1 MADAT
6 YVAVDWGTTSF
17 RMWLMGADGAV
28 LAESRSREGMTTA
41 RETGFATVLDRHLAE
56 VGAGADLPVILCGM
70 VGAKQG
76 WVEAG
81 YIDVPARMSDI
92 SAHAVRVP
100 GQGRDIRILPG
111 LAQRD
116 VNAADVIR
124 GEETQLLGCSES
136 MKSSDCL
143 IAMPG
148 THSKWVRVVRQEVL
162 GFSTFMTGELFDV
175 ISKQSILQH
184 AVSGSTGFDGSHPAY
199 LAALHA
205 TFREPELAT
214 NRLFSIRARGL
225 LFSLSPT
232 DAEATLSGMTIGLEL
247 AGALKQAPKDTP
259 VILVASGKLR
269 GLYEAAFHR
278 LGLKSTTID
287 ADDAVRRG
295 LSQAARD
302 IWQFDEG
309 NQS

>member
-1 MADAT
+1 MAK

-17 RMWLMGADGAV
+17 RLWLIGDEGAILG
-28 LAESRSREGMTTA
+28 ESRSREGMTTA
-41 RETGFATVLDRHLAE
+41 REVGFSAVLDKHLSQ
-56 VGAGADLPVILCGM
+56 VGAPGDAPVIMCGM

-81 YIDVPARMSDI
+81 YIDVPAKLSDI
-92 SAHAVRVP
+92 SGKAVSVP
-100 GQGRDIRILPG
+100 ASSRDVRILPG

-116 VNAADVIR
+116 VNAADVMR
-124 GEETQLLGCSES
+124 GEETQLLGCAES
-136 MKSSDCL
+136 MKNSDCL

-148 THSKWVRVVRQEVL
+148 THSKWVRVVRHEVL
-162 GFSTFMTGELFDV
+162 GFSTFMTGELFDI

-184 AVSGSTGFDGSHPAY
+184 AVKDSGGFDGAHPAFI
-199 LAALHA
+199 AALRA
-205 TFREPELAT
+205 GYKEPELAT

-225 LFSLSPT
+225 LFSLTPT
-232 DAEATLSGMTIGLEL
+232 DAEATLSGMMIGLEL

-269 GLYEAAFHR
+269 GLYEAAFHL

-309 NQS
+309 SAA

>member
-1 MADAT
+1 MPKPRYA
-6 YVAVDWGTTSF
+6 AVDWGTTSF
-17 RMWLMGADGAV
+17 RLWLVGHDGSV
-28 LAESRSREGMTTA
+28 IGESRSREGMTTA
-41 RETGFATVLDRHLAE
+41 RETGFAAVLDKRLAE
-56 VGAGADLPVILCGM
+56 VGAPADVPVIMCGM

-81 YIDVPARMSDI
+81 YIDVPAKLSDI
-92 SAHAVRVP
+92 SGKAVGVP
-100 GQGRDIRILPG
+100 GLARDARILPG

-116 VNAADVIR
+116 LNAADVMR
-124 GEETQLLGCSES
+124 GEETQLLGCAES
-136 MKSSDCL
+136 MKHSDCL

-148 THSKWVRVVRQEVL
+148 THSKWVRVVRREVL

-175 ISKQSILQH
+175 ISRQSILQH
-184 AVSGSTGFDGSHPAY
+184 AVKDSGGFDGAHPAF
-199 LAALHA
+199 LAALHSA
-205 TFREPELAT
+205 YREPELAT

-225 LFSLSPT
+225 LFSLTPT
-232 DAEATLSGMTIGLEL
+232 DAEATLSGLMIGLEL

-287 ADDAVRRG
+287 ADEAVRRG

-302 IWQFDEG
+302 MWQFDEG
-309 NQS
+309 TRA

>member
-1 MADAT
+1 MANF
-6 YVAVDWGTTSF
+6 VAVDWGTTSF
-17 RMWLMGADGAV
+17 RLWLVGDDGAI
-28 LAESRSREGMTTA
+28 LGESRSREGMTTA
-41 RETGFATVLDRHLAE
+41 RETGFANVLDRHLAE
-56 VGAGADLPVILCGM
+56 VGAPADTPVIMCGM

-81 YIDVPARMSDI
+81 YIDVPAKLSDI
-92 SAHAVRVP
+92 SGKAVIVS
-100 GQGRDIRILPG
+100 GLSRDVRILPG

-116 VNAADVIR
+116 VNSADVMR
-124 GEETQLLGCSES
+124 GEETQLLGCAES

-148 THSKWVRVVRQEVL
+148 THSKWVRIVRQEVL

-184 AVSGSTGFDGSHPAY
+184 AVKDSAGFDGSHPAF

-205 TFREPELAT
+205 AHKEPELAT

-225 LFSLSPT
+225 LFSLAPT
-232 DAEATLSGMTIGLEL
+232 DAEATLSGMMIGLEL

-295 LSQAARD
+295 LSHAARN
-302 IWQFDEG
+302 IWQIDEG
-309 NQS
+309 SRA

>member
-6 YVAVDWGTTSF
+6 YVVVDWGTTSF
-17 RMWLMGADGAV
+17 RLWLMGEDGTV
-28 LAESRSREGMTTA
+28 LGESRSREGMTTA
-41 RETGFATVLDRHLAE
+41 RDIGFSKVLDAHLAE
-56 VGAGADLPVILCGM
+56 VGAPSDTPVIMCGM

-81 YIDVPARMSDI
+81 YVDVPTRLSEIASR
-92 SAHAVRVP
+92 AVSVP

-111 LAQRD
+111 LAQRAAA
-116 VNAADVIR
+116 AADVMR
-124 GEETQLLGCSES
+124 GEETQLLGSSGS
-136 MKSSDCL
+136 MNNVDCL
-143 IAMPG
+143 VAMPG
-148 THSKWVRVVRQEVL
+148 THSKWVRVIQQEVR

-184 AVSGSTGFDGSHPAY
+184 AVKESAGFDGDSPAF
-199 LAALHA
+199 LAALDA
-205 TFREPELAT
+205 SYQEPELAT

-232 DAEATLSGMTIGLEL
+232 EAEATLSGLLIGLEL
-247 AGALKQAPKDTP
+247 AGALRQAPKDSP

-269 GLYEAAFHR
+269 DLYEAAFRR
-278 LGLKSTTID
+278 LGFSFSTIN

-302 IWQFDEG
+302 IWKFDEG
-309 NQS
+309 SRA

>member
-1 MADAT
+1 MAK

-17 RMWLMGADGAV
+17 RLWLIGDDGTIV
-28 LAESRSREGMTTA
+28 AESRSREGMTTA
-41 RETGFATVLDRHLAE
+41 RETGFAAVLDNHLAE
-56 VGAGADLPVILCGM
+56 VGAPADAPVIMCGM

-81 YIDVPARMSDI
+81 YIDVPAKLSDI
-92 SAHAVRVP
+92 SGKAVSVP
-100 GQGRDIRILPG
+100 GVERDVRILPG

-116 VNAADVIR
+116 VNAADVMR
-124 GEETQLLGCSES
+124 GEETQLLGCAES
-136 MKSSDCL
+136 MKNSDCL

-148 THSKWVRVVRQEVL
+148 THSKWVRVVRHEVL

-175 ISKQSILQH
+175 VSKQSILQH
-184 AVSGSTGFDGSHPAY
+184 AVKDSAGFDGAHPAF
-199 LAALHA
+199 LSALHA
-205 TFREPELAT
+205 ACKEPELAT

-225 LFSLSPT
+225 LFSLTPT
-232 DAEATLSGMTIGLEL
+232 DADATLSGMMIGLEL
-247 AGALKQAPKDTP
+247 AGALTQAPKDTP
-259 VILVASGKLR
+259 IVLVASGKLR

-302 IWQFDEG
+302 IWQIDEG
-309 NQS
+309 SRA

>member
-1 MADAT
+1 MAK

-17 RMWLMGADGAV
+17 RLWLIGDDGTI

-41 RETGFATVLDRHLAE
+41 REIGFAAVLDKHLAE
-56 VGAGADLPVILCGM
+56 IGAPADAPVIMCGM

-81 YIDVPARMSDI
+81 YIDVPAKLSDI
-92 SAHAVRVP
+92 SGKAVSVP
-100 GQGRDIRILPG
+100 GVERDVRILPG

-116 VNAADVIR
+116 VNAADVMR
-124 GEETQLLGCSES
+124 GEETQLLGCAGN
-136 MKSSDCL
+136 MKNSDCL

-148 THSKWVRVVRQEVL
+148 THSKWVRVVRHEVL

-184 AVSGSTGFDGSHPAY
+184 AVKDSAGFDGAHPAF
-199 LAALHA
+199 LSALHA
-205 TFREPELAT
+205 ACKEPELAT

-225 LFSLSPT
+225 LFSLTPT
-232 DAEATLSGMTIGLEL
+232 DADATLSGMMIGLEL
-247 AGALKQAPKDTP
+247 AGALTQAPKDTP
-259 VILVASGKLR
+259 IVLVASGKLR

-302 IWQFDEG
+302 IWQIDEG
-309 NQS
+309 SRA

>member
-1 MADAT
+1 MAN

-17 RMWLMGADGAV
+17 RLWLIGENGAV
-28 LAESRSREGMTTA
+28 LGESRSREGMTTA
-41 RETGFATVLDRHLAE
+41 RETGFAMVLDRHLAS
-56 VGAGADLPVILCGM
+56 VGAADDAPVIMCGM

-81 YIDVPARMSDI
+81 YIDVPARLADI
-92 SAHAVRVP
+92 SGRAVRVP
-100 GQGRDIRILPG
+100 GLARDVRILPG

-116 VNAADVIR
+116 VNSADVMR
-124 GEETQLLGCSES
+124 GEETQLLGCAES
-136 MKSSDCL
+136 MKNSDCL

-148 THSKWVRVVRQEVL
+148 THSKWVRVVRHEVL

-175 ISKQSILQH
+175 IAKQSILRH
-184 AVSGSTGFDGSHPAY
+184 AVEHSAGFDGANPTFLSAVHAAY
-199 LAALHA
+199 K
-205 TFREPELAT
+205 EPELAT

-225 LFSLSPT
+225 LFSLAPT
-232 DAEATLSGMTIGLEL
+232 EAEATLSGMMIGLEL

-302 IWQFDEG
+302 IWQIDEG
-309 NQS
+309 NAA

>member
-1 MADAT
+1 MAN

-17 RMWLMGADGAV
+17 RLWLIGDDGAI
-28 LAESRSREGMTTA
+28 LGESRSREGMTTA
-41 RETGFATVLDRHLAE
+41 RETGFAAVLDRHLAD
-56 VGAGADLPVILCGM
+56 VGAPADAPVIMCGM
-70 VGAKQG
+70 VGARQG

-81 YIDVPARMSDI
+81 YIDVPARLSDI
-92 SAHAVRVP
+92 SGKAVGVP
-100 GQGRDIRILPG
+100 DLARDARILPG

-116 VNAADVIR
+116 VNAADVMR
-124 GEETQLLGCSES
+124 GEETQLLGCAET
-136 MKSSDCL
+136 MKSNDCL

-148 THSKWVRVVRQEVL
+148 THSKWVRVVRHEVL

-175 ISKQSILQH
+175 ISRQSILQH
-184 AVSGSTGFDGSHPAY
+184 AVKDSAGFDGGHPSF
-199 LAALHA
+199 LSALHA
-205 TFREPELAT
+205 AYKEPELAT

-225 LFSLSPT
+225 LFSLLPT
-232 DAEATLSGMTIGLEL
+232 DAEATLSGMMIGLEL

-278 LGLKSTTID
+278 LGVTSTTID

-295 LSQAARD
+295 LSRAARD
-302 IWQFDEG
+302 IWQIDEG
-309 NQS
+309 SAA

>member
-1 MADAT
+1 MAK

-17 RMWLMGADGAV
+17 RLWLIGDDGTIV
-28 LAESRSREGMTTA
+28 AESRSREGMTTA
-41 RETGFATVLDRHLAE
+41 RETGFAAVLDNHLAE
-56 VGAGADLPVILCGM
+56 VGAPADAPVIMCGM

-81 YIDVPARMSDI
+81 YIDVPAKLSDI
-92 SAHAVRVP
+92 SGKAVSVP
-100 GQGRDIRILPG
+100 GVERDVRILPG

-116 VNAADVIR
+116 VNAADVMR
-124 GEETQLLGCSES
+124 GEETQLLGCAES
-136 MKSSDCL
+136 MKNSDCL

-148 THSKWVRVVRQEVL
+148 THSKWVRVVRHEVL

-175 ISKQSILQH
+175 VSKQSILQH
-184 AVSGSTGFDGSHPAY
+184 AVKDSGGFDGAHPAF
-199 LAALHA
+199 LSALYA
-205 TFREPELAT
+205 TYKEPELAT

-225 LFSLSPT
+225 LFSLTPV
-232 DAEATLSGMTIGLEL
+232 DAEATLSGMMIGLEL
-247 AGALKQAPKDTP
+247 AGALTQAPKDTP
-259 VILVASGKLR
+259 IILVASGKLR

-309 NQS
+309 IRA

>member
-1 MADAT
+1 MVKH
-6 YVAVDWGTTSF
+6 VAVDWGTTSF
-17 RMWLMGADGAV
+17 RLWLVGDHGAV
-28 LAESRSREGMTTA
+28 LGESRSREGMTTA
-41 RETGFATVLDRHLAE
+41 RETGFAAILDKHLAQ
-56 VGAGADLPVILCGM
+56 VGAPDDAPVIMCGM

-81 YIDVPARMSDI
+81 YIDVPAKLSDI
-92 SAHAVRVP
+92 SGKAVSVP
-100 GQGRDIRILPG
+100 GLARDARILPG

-116 VNAADVIR
+116 VNSADVMR
-124 GEETQLLGCSES
+124 GEETQLLGCGES
-136 MKSSDCL
+136 IKNGDCL

-148 THSKWVRVVRQEVL
+148 THSKWVRVARQEVL

-184 AVSGSTGFDGSHPAY
+184 AVKDSAGFDGAHPEF

-205 TFREPELAT
+205 AYREPELAA

-225 LFSLSPT
+225 LFSLAPV
-232 DAEATLSGMTIGLEL
+232 DAEATLSGMMIGLEL
-247 AGALKQAPKDTP
+247 AGALRQAPVDTQ
-259 VILVASGKLR
+259 VVLVASGKLR
-269 GLYEAAFHR
+269 GLYEAAFNR
-278 LGLKSTTID
+278 LGLTSTTID

-302 IWQFDEG
+302 IWQQHEG
-309 NQS
+309 FRA

>member
-1 MADAT
+1 MAQ

-17 RMWLMGADGAV
+17 RLWLIGSDGAI
-28 LAESRSREGMTTA
+28 LGESRSREGMTTA
-41 RETGFATVLDRHLAE
+41 RETGFAAVLDKHLAE
-56 VGAGADLPVILCGM
+56 VGAPADAPVIMCGM

-76 WVEAG
+76 WVEDG
-81 YIDVPARMSDI
+81 YIDVPAKLSDI
-92 SAHAVRVP
+92 SSRAVSVP
-100 GQGRDIRILPG
+100 GLSRDVRILPG

-116 VNAADVIR
+116 VNAADVMR
-124 GEETQLLGCSES
+124 GEETQLLGCAES
-136 MKSSDCL
+136 MKNSDCL

-148 THSKWVRVVRQEVL
+148 THSKWVRVVRHEVL

-175 ISKQSILQH
+175 ISKHSILQH
-184 AVSGSTGFDGSHPAY
+184 AVKDSAGFDGADPAF
-199 LAALHA
+199 LSALHA
-205 TFREPELAT
+205 AYKEPELAT

-225 LFSLSPT
+225 LFSLTPT
-232 DAEATLSGMTIGLEL
+232 DAEATLSGMMIGLEL
-247 AGALKQAPKDTP
+247 AGALTQAPKDTP

-302 IWQFDEG
+302 IWHSDEG
-309 NQS
+309 TAA